1 VVVVAVV
8 IGRFIPHTNATAY
21 GVDAS
26 VSITGITGS
35 PGAWN
40 SDGILVVVHDALLP
54 QYCVKCG
61 GPTNEPPLKRNFSW
75 HPQWYAVLIFFGLL
89 PFLIMALVGSKRM
102 VVQIPL
108 CAKHLERYKGL
119 RLASILLLLGGI
131 PEMTSAAT
139 WLPEDLQGF
148 DVFVGILALLAG
160 LFCLSFYL
168 AVLRP
173 KYIDKSFGYFRNAH
187 ANFLSLLP
195 ALPQNVPPYW
205 RPRAATE

>member
-1 VVVVAVV
+1 M
-8 IGRFIPHTNATAY
+8 
-21 GVDAS
+21 
-26 VSITGITGS
+26 SITGITGP

-40 SDGILVVVHDALLP
+40 GDGLLVVAHDALLP

-61 GPTNEPPLKRNFSW
+61 CLASEAPLKRNFSW
-75 HPQWYAVLIFFGLL
+75 HPQWYAVLIFLGLL
-89 PFLIMALVGSKRM
+89 PFLILALVGSKRM

-108 CAKHLERYKGL
+108 CSKHLERYKGL

-131 PEMTSAAT
+131 PEMIAAGT
-139 WLPEDLQGF
+139 WLPENYQGLGVLAGF
-148 DVFVGILALLAG
+148 LALLAG

-173 KYIDKSFGYFRNAH
+173 KYIDKNFGYFRNAH

-195 ALPQNVPPYW
+195 PLPQNVPTYW
-205 RPRAATE
+205 RRRPAGEQGN